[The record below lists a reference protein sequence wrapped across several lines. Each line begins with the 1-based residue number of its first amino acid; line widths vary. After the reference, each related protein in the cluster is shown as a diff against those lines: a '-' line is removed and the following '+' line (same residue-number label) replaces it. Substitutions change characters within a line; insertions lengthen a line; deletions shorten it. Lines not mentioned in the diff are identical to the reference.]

1 MKERTAFGKSLDT
14 YQALRHN
21 LADMLSEVE
30 MAKCFN
36 YAIAEE
42 LDKGLY
48 PVKEASMSKLVTTKI
63 ADEVIYKCLQYLGG
77 YGYIEEYPLA
87 RMSRDSRLGPIGG
100 GTSEIMR
107 EIIAKMIL
115 DGKDY
120 KPAAK

>member
-1 MKERTAFGKSLDT
+1 
-14 YQALRHN
+14 
-21 LADMLSEVE
+21 
-30 MAKCFN
+30 MAKNFN
-36 YAIAEE
+36 YSIAEE

-48 PVKEASMSKLVTTKI
+48 PVKEASMAKLLSTKI
-63 ADEVIYKCLQYLGG
+63 SDEVIYGCLQFLGG

-107 EIIAKMIL
+107 EIIAKMTL

>member
-1 MKERTAFGKSLDT
+1 MKDRTAFGKSLDT

-21 LADMLSEVE
+21 LADMMSEVE
-30 MAKCFN
+30 MSKCFN
-36 YAIAEE
+36 YSIAEE

-48 PVKEASMSKLVTTKI
+48 PVKEASMSKLLSTKI

-107 EIIAKMIL
+107 EIIAKMTL